1 MRISDWSSDV
11 CSSDLCDRKIDDA
24 DVDWSH
30 LRNWGS
36 ESERSD
42 AKNCFYPIMVK
53 DGAIVGFGDVCPDE
67 FHPKQTEVIDGLS
80 YAYPIAHAGLER
92 HRLYARPSFEGIAS
106 MMRAT
111 QMSKVSQIVS
121 GKPCGVNRD
130 II

>member
-67 FHPKQTEVIDGLS
+67 FHPKQTEVIDGIS
-80 YAYPIAHAGLER
+80 YVYQIIKQGGSR
-92 HRLYARPSFEGIAS
+92 RSRLPRKQPEGMPASRP
-106 MMRAT
+106 
-111 QMSKVSQIVS
+111 
-121 GKPCGVNRD
+121 P
-130 II
+130 